1 MQWHKAWNP
10 EKPARRTLI
19 FDAFV
24 VVDPSDELIIL
35 WPDVTLN
42 APEEGI
48 LDLVLS
54 QLSYFGRAESWCSAR
69 LSQDWEPVENY
80 RWARID
86 KTTGEVLAETNCIPL
101 NGSGISERREPVRM
115 LAPCPVRWNQ
125 WDYTKARPPDPPWNL
140 LAETADLHAER
151 WSDPP

>member
-1 MQWHKAWNP
+1 MPWHKAWNP

-54 QLSYFGRAESWCSAR
+54 QLSYFGRAESW
-69 LSQDWEPVENY
+69 
-80 RWARID
+80 
-86 KTTGEVLAETNCIPL
+86 
-101 NGSGISERREPVRM
+101 
-115 LAPCPVRWNQ
+115 
-125 WDYTKARPPDPPWNL
+125 
-140 LAETADLHAER
+140 
-151 WSDPP
+151 